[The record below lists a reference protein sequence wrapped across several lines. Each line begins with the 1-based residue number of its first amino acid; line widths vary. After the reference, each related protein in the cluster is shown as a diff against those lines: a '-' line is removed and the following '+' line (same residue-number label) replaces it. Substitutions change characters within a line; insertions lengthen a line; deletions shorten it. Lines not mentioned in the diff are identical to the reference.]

1 MNPVNWIASARQD
14 VLEIVDYIASDAPIN
29 AAKVLERLEARAAS
43 LNRFPE
49 RGRVTPELRHLG
61 ITSIRE
67 LIENPWRIVYEFSGS
82 EVLIVGVLD
91 SRRDLQSMLLERLL
105 RLGETVPKPHRDWT
119 LDEINAEISV
129 SRRERG
135 QRKRRVEKPR
145 PK

>member
-1 MNPVNWIASARQD
+1 MNPVKWIASARQD

-29 AAKVLERLEARAAS
+29 AAKILERLEARAAS

-61 ITSIRE
+61 ISSIKE
-67 LIENPWRIVYEFSGS
+67 LIENPWRIVYEYSGS
-82 EVLIVGVLD
+82 EVLIVGVFD

-105 RLGETVPKPHRDWT
+105 RLGETVQKPHREWT
-119 LDEINAEISV
+119 LDEINAEISA

-135 QRKRRVEKPR
+135 QRKRRVGKPR